1 MTSPAKQ
8 DLLRKLPS
16 VDKLL
21 ASSDAA
27 DWLDRHPRTLVV
39 QCLRDAL
46 EELRRHIANDTGGRC
61 GARHVTEEFVLAE
74 AARHLD
80 HRTTPHLRGAINAT
94 GILLHTGLGR
104 SVWPECVVDSMVE
117 ELKGYVTLAVDRET
131 GKRSDRDR
139 RVEYILTE
147 LTGAEAATAVNNN
160 AAATMLVLSALAAGR
175 ETIVSR
181 GQLIEIGGAFR
192 LPDVMAQS
200 GSCLVE
206 VGTTN
211 RTHLADYT
219 GAITEATAVILR
231 VHPSN
236 FRVVGFTSEVPL
248 EDLVELAHARGLVLF
263 DDLGAG
269 ALVDL
274 ARFGLPH
281 EPTIQESIAAGADVV
296 ISSADKLI
304 GAGQGGIIVGR
315 KSLIERIRRHP
326 LARAFRVDK
335 TCLMALERTLYLF
348 RDPDRLARE
357 HPLYRMLATPVEALE
372 ARARALAGAVGRSAP
387 VARTEVLAGVGYLGS
402 GSLPTEQLPT
412 RLVAVAVEGLGAEEL
427 ARRLRMDEACVFAR
441 IENDRV
447 VLDVRTIREN
457 ELPAVADA
465 VGRAAQ

>member
-1 MTSPAKQ
+1 MTSSAKQ

-21 ASSDAA
+21 TSADVT
-27 DWLDRHPRTLVV
+27 DWLQRHPRTLVV

-61 GARHVTEEFVLAE
+61 GARHVTEEYVLSE
-74 AARHLD
+74 ALRHLEA
-80 HRTTPHLRGAINAT
+80 RTRPHLRGAINAT

-104 SVWPECVVDSMVE
+104 SVWPESVVDSMVE

-139 RVEYILTE
+139 RVEYLLTE
-147 LTGAEAATAVNNN
+147 LTGAEAATVVNNN
-160 AAATMLVLSALAAGR
+160 AAATMLVLATLAAGR

-200 GSCLVE
+200 GSRLVE

-211 RTHLADYT
+211 RTHLTDYQS
-219 GAITEATAVILR
+219 AITDATAVLMR

-236 FRVVGFTSEVPL
+236 FRVVGFTKEVSL
-248 EDLVELAHARGLVLF
+248 AELVELAHARSLVLF

-296 ISSADKLI
+296 IASTDKLI

-315 KSLIERIRRHP
+315 SSLVERIRKHP

-335 TCLMALERTLYLF
+335 ACLMVLERTLHLF
-348 RDPDRLARE
+348 RDPDLLARE
-357 HPLYRMLATPVEALE
+357 HPLYRALAMPTEALE
-372 ARARALAGAVGRSAP
+372 ARARALAAAIGRSSPA
-387 VARTEVLAGVGYLGS
+387 ARTEVVEGVGYLGS

-412 RLVAVAVEGLGAEEL
+412 RLVAVAVEGLDAEEL
-427 ARRLRMDEACVFAR
+427 ARRLRTDEACVFAR

-465 VGRAAQ
+465 VGRVAS

>member
-1 MTSPAKQ
+1 MTSSAKQ

-21 ASSDAA
+21 ASPAVA
-27 DWLDRHPRTLVV
+27 DWLQRHPRTLVV

-61 GARHVTEEFVLAE
+61 GARHVTEEYVLSE
-74 AARHLD
+74 AFRHLEA
-80 HRTTPHLRGAINAT
+80 RTRPHLRGAINAT

-147 LTGAEAATAVNNN
+147 LTGAEAATVVNNN

-211 RTHLADYT
+211 RTHLADYA

-236 FRVVGFTSEVPL
+236 FRVVGFTSEVSL
-248 EDLVELAHARGLVLF
+248 ADLVALARARGLV
-263 DDLGAG
+263 
-269 ALVDL
+269 
-274 ARFGLPH
+274 
-281 EPTIQESIAAGADVV
+281 
-296 ISSADKLI
+296 
-304 GAGQGGIIVGR
+304 
-315 KSLIERIRRHP
+315 
-326 LARAFRVDK
+326 
-335 TCLMALERTLYLF
+335 
-348 RDPDRLARE
+348 
-357 HPLYRMLATPVEALE
+357 
-372 ARARALAGAVGRSAP
+372 
-387 VARTEVLAGVGYLGS
+387 
-402 GSLPTEQLPT
+402 
-412 RLVAVAVEGLGAEEL
+412 
-427 ARRLRMDEACVFAR
+427 
-441 IENDRV
+441 
-447 VLDVRTIREN
+447 
-457 ELPAVADA
+457 
-465 VGRAAQ
+465 

>member
-21 ASSDAA
+21 VSAAVA
-27 DWLDRHPRTLVV
+27 DWLQRHPRTLVV

-46 EELRRHIANDTGGRC
+46 EELRRHIVNDTGGRC
-61 GARHVTEEFVLAE
+61 GARHVTEEYVLSE
-74 AARHLD
+74 AIRRLEART
-80 HRTTPHLRGAINAT
+80 RPHLRGAINAT

-104 SVWPECVVDSMVE
+104 SVWPERVVDSMVE

-147 LTGAEAATAVNNN
+147 LTGAEAATVVNNN
-160 AAATMLVLSALAAGR
+160 AAATMLVLASLAAGR

-192 LPDVMAQS
+192 LPDVMVQS

-211 RTHLADYT
+211 RTHLEDYER
-219 GAITEATAVILR
+219 AITEATAVILR

-248 EDLVELAHARGLVLF
+248 EDLAALARARGLVLF

-296 ISSADKLI
+296 ISSTDKLI
-304 GAGQGGIIVGR
+304 GAGQGGLILGR
-315 KSLIERIRRHP
+315 ASLIERIRRHP

-335 TCLMALERTLYLF
+335 ACLMALERTLHLF
-348 RDPDRLARE
+348 RDPDLLARE
-357 HPLYRMLATPVEALE
+357 HPLYRMLAAPIEALE
-372 ARARALAGAVGRSAP
+372 ACARALAAAVARSAP
-387 VARTEVLAGVGYLGS
+387 AARTEVLEGVGYLGS